1 MRRTSR
7 AWAAALSFAACAFV
21 AVYRGPGWRP
31 LRSHGGDAFATLF
44 LFLLLGLL
52 PWAFVRGG
60 EGGGDDQAKG
70 GGAPPWRAGWG
81 APAVRRAALTAAI
94 ALGIELLQAGGV
106 VNQKSGLATQLLLG
120 STFDPWDC
128 LAYAVG
134 IALGLALERAWA
146 AAPRAQAAPA
156 PGG

>member
-1 MRRTSR
+1 MRQSSR
-7 AWAAALSFAACAFV
+7 AWAAALSFSACAFV

-44 LFLLLGLL
+44 LFFLLGLV
-52 PWAFVRGG
+52 P
-60 EGGGDDQAKG
+60 QAG
-70 GGAPPWRAGWG
+70 S
-81 APAVRRAALTAAI
+81 PARRAIITAAV

-106 VNQKSGLATQLLLG
+106 VNQASGMATQLLLG

-134 IALGLALERAWA
+134 IAAGFGLEAFA
-146 AAPRAQAAPA
+146 RAQRSAPIA
-156 PGG
+156 TGITGA